1 RRVLFRSPPS
11 LLSSSEPQSFVSF
24 LSSVV
29 DAEDSPSVLL
39 DLDLVPILSI
49 FFVSFLPSI
58 PLDFIYF
65 QKFLALSARRCFIA
79 ESSAE
84 ISHLSWNSVAFFAT
98 SSPESLTIDFNVSA
112 DESPDTMNFICISI
126 FHQSVSSSFA

>member
-1 RRVLFRSPPS
+1 TLSPILPEVLPSLPPS
-11 LLSSSEPQSFVSF
+11 LLSSSEPQSFVPF

-29 DAEDSPSVLL
+29 EAEDSPSVLL

-49 FFVSFLPSI
+49 FLTSFFPSI
-58 PLDFIYF
+58 PLDFMYF

-84 ISHLSWNSVAFFAT
+84 IYHLSWNSLAFFAT
-98 SSPESLTIDFNVSA
+98 SSPEYLMIDFNVSA
-112 DESPDTMNFICISI
+112 DARIESMKIILNT
-126 FHQSVSSSFA
+126 